1 MKRVLFLAGVVV
13 ALCVAMIVS
22 YGSAQAAD
30 ASSGLLATPNQEG
43 DATGTLTVTVPFLD
57 AWMGSGH
64 ADTTAEAFNHWNEED
79 PAEVPAD
86 CAKCH
91 SSPGY
96 RDFLGDDGSA
106 AGTVDA
112 PAAIGTV
119 VDCVACHNDVTLVKD
134 SVTMPSGL
142 VISGLGDE
150 SRCMECH
157 QGRESKVSVD
167 QAIADAALAD
177 DDTPSDQLGFRNIH
191 YYAAAAT
198 KYGTLAKGG
207 YEYDGKAYDGMF
219 AHVEGYTTCI
229 DCHNS
234 HTLEVKVEECK
245 ECHEDVNAVEDLQN
259 VRMAGSEVDYNGNGD
274 MEEGIYFELAG
285 LQDTLMQAIQA
296 YANDVTGKAIV
307 YDANA
312 YPYFFLDANANGA
325 VDEGEGKFDAWTPRL
340 LKAAYNYQ
348 TSLKDPGAFA
358 HGGKYIIQLVYD
370 SIEDLNTKLAEP
382 IDMAALN
389 RNDSGHFAGSAEAF
403 RHWDEEGVV
412 PGSCAKCHSAGG
424 LPQFISE
431 GAVVSQPP
439 ANGFQCATCHND
451 LQEFTRYETT
461 NVKFPSGAVIDS
473 GDADTNLCMNCHQGR
488 ESTVSVDKLIADT
501 GDDAQSES
509 LRFLNPH
516 YFAAGATRYG
526 TEAKGAYEYADKTYV
541 GYFQH
546 GGDDGPNNCTDC
558 HGAHT
563 QEVDWESCTECHEEV
578 TAKEDLQNIR
588 YNLTDFDGNGD
599 DAEGV
604 YFEIQS
610 MRDTLLAAM
619 QKYATD
625 TVGSGIVYSDASYPY
640 FFVDTN
646 GNGTAD
652 AEEINSD
659 NAFTTW
665 TPRLLRAAY
674 NYQYSGKDPGAFV
687 HNGQYI
693 LQTVYDSIENIGGDV
708 SGMTRPESE

>member
-13 ALCVAMIVS
+13 ALCVAIIVS

-30 ASSGLLATPNQEG
+30 APSGLLAAPSQEG

-57 AWMGSGH
+57 AWMSSGH

-79 PAEVPAD
+79 PAEVPPE

-96 RDFLGDDGSA
+96 RDFLGADGSVS
-106 AGTVDA
+106 GTVDA

-157 QGRESKVSVD
+157 QGRESKMSVD
-167 QAIADAALAD
+167 QAISDAALAD

-219 AHVEGYTTCI
+219 AHVDGFTTCI
-229 DCHNS
+229 ECHNS
-234 HTLEVKVEECK
+234 HTLEVKVEECQG
-245 ECHEDVNAVEDLQN
+245 CHEDVTTVEDLRN

-274 MEEGIYFELAG
+274 IEEGIAAELAG
-285 LQDTLMQAIQA
+285 MQDVLMQAIQA
-296 YANDVTGKAIV
+296 YANDVTGKAIA
-307 YDANA
+307 YDANT

-325 VDEGEGKFDAWTPRL
+325 IDEGEGKFDAWTPRL

-348 TSLKDPGAFA
+348 TSIKDPGAFA
-358 HGGKYIIQLVYD
+358 HGGKYIIQLLYD

-412 PGSCAKCHSAGG
+412 PGSCAKCHSAAG
-424 LPQFISE
+424 LPQFIQE
-431 GAVVSQPP
+431 GAVVSQHP
-439 ANGFQCATCHND
+439 ANGFQCSTCHND
-451 LQEFTRYETT
+451 LKEFTRYETT

-473 GDADTNLCMNCHQGR
+473 GDADTNLCINCHQGR
-488 ESTVSVDKLIADT
+488 ESTVSVNKLIGET
-501 GDDAQSES
+501 EDDAQSES

-541 GYFQH
+541 GFFQH

-558 HGAHT
+558 HSAHT

-578 TAKEDLQNIR
+578 TAKEELQNIR

-599 DAEGV
+599 DSEGI

-619 QKYATD
+619 QQYATD
-625 TVGSGIVYSDASYPY
+625 TVGSGIVYSDANYPY

-674 NYQYSGKDPGAFV
+674 NYQYSGKDPGAFA

-693 LQTVYDSIENIGGDV
+693 IQTLYDAIENVGGDV
-708 SGMTRPESE
+708 SGMTRPEAE

>member
-1 MKRVLFLAGVVV
+1 VKRVLFLAGVVV
-13 ALCVAMIVS
+13 ALCVATIVS

-30 ASSGLLATPNQEG
+30 ASSGLLATPSQEG
-43 DATGTLTVTVPFLD
+43 VATGTLTVTVPFLD

-79 PAEVPAD
+79 PAEVPPE

-96 RDFLGDDGSA
+96 QDFLGADGSA

-112 PAAIGTV
+112 PAPIGTV

-167 QAIADAALAD
+167 QSIADAAVAD
-177 DDTPSDQLGFRNIH
+177 DDTPSDKLGFKNIH
-191 YYAAAAT
+191 YFAAAAT

-219 AHVEGYTTCI
+219 AHVDGFTTCI

-245 ECHEDVNAVEDLQN
+245 GCHEDVNTVDDLKN
-259 VRMAGSEVDYNGNGD
+259 VRMAGSGVDYNGNGD
-274 MEEGIYFELAG
+274 TEEGIYYELAG

-348 TSLKDPGAFA
+348 TSVKDPGAFA
-358 HGGKYIIQLVYD
+358 HGGKYIIQLLYD
-370 SIEDLNTKLAEP
+370 SIDDLNTKLAEP
-382 IDMAALN
+382 IDTTALN

-403 RHWDEEGVV
+403 RHWDAEGVV

-424 LPQFISE
+424 LPQFIQE
-431 GAVVSQPP
+431 GAVVSQHP
-439 ANGFQCATCHND
+439 ANGFQCSTCHND
-451 LQEFTRYETT
+451 LKEFTRYEAKD
-461 NVKFPSGAVIDS
+461 VKFPSGAVIDS
-473 GDADTNLCMNCHQGR
+473 GDPDTNLCMTCHQGR
-488 ESTVSVDKLIADT
+488 ESTVSVNKLISDT

-558 HGAHT
+558 HVTHT

-588 YNLTDFDGNGD
+588 YNLTDYDGNGD
-599 DAEGV
+599 DSEGI

-652 AEEINSD
+652 PEEVNSD

-674 NYQYSGKDPGAFV
+674 NYQYSGKDPGSFA

-693 LQTVYDSIENIGGDV
+693 IQTVYDSIENIGGDV

>member
-30 ASSGLLATPNQEG
+30 APSGLLAAPSQEG

-79 PAEVPAD
+79 PAEVPPE

-96 RDFLGDDGSA
+96 RDFLGADGSVS
-106 AGTVDA
+106 GTVDA

-119 VDCVACHNDVTLVKD
+119 VDCVACHIDVTLVND

-157 QGRESKVSVD
+157 QGRESKMSVD
-167 QAIADAALAD
+167 QAISDAALAD

-219 AHVEGYTTCI
+219 AHVDGFTTCI
-229 DCHNS
+229 ECHNS
-234 HTLEVKVEECK
+234 HTLEVKVEECQG
-245 ECHEDVNAVEDLQN
+245 CHEDVTTVEDLRN

-274 MEEGIYFELAG
+274 IEEGIAAELAG
-285 LQDTLMQAIQA
+285 MQDVLMQAIQA
-296 YANDVTGKAIV
+296 YANDVTGKAIA

-325 VDEGEGKFDAWTPRL
+325 IDEGEGKFDAWTPRL

-348 TSLKDPGAFA
+348 TSIKDPGAFA
-358 HGGKYIIQLVYD
+358 HGGKYIIQLLYD

-412 PGSCAKCHSAGG
+412 PGSCAKCHSAAG
-424 LPQFISE
+424 LPQFIQE
-431 GAVVSQPP
+431 GAVVSQHP
-439 ANGFQCATCHND
+439 ANGFQCSTCHND
-451 LQEFTRYETT
+451 LKEFTRYETT

-473 GDADTNLCMNCHQGR
+473 GDADTNLCINCHQGR
-488 ESTVSVDKLIADT
+488 ESTVSVNKLIGET
-501 GDDAQSES
+501 EDDAQSES

-541 GYFQH
+541 GFFQH

-558 HGAHT
+558 HSAHT

-578 TAKEDLQNIR
+578 TAKEELQNIR

-599 DAEGV
+599 DSEGI

-619 QKYATD
+619 QQYATD
-625 TVGSGIVYSDASYPY
+625 TVGSGIVYSDANYPY

-674 NYQYSGKDPGAFV
+674 NYQYSGKDPGAFA

-693 LQTVYDSIENIGGDV
+693 IQTLYDAIENVGGDV
-708 SGMTRPESE
+708 SGMTRPEAE

>member
-1 MKRVLFLAGVVV
+1 
-13 ALCVAMIVS
+13 
-22 YGSAQAAD
+22 
-30 ASSGLLATPNQEG
+30 
-43 DATGTLTVTVPFLD
+43 
-57 AWMGSGH
+57 
-64 ADTTAEAFNHWNEED
+64 
-79 PAEVPAD
+79 
-86 CAKCH
+86 
-91 SSPGY
+91 
-96 RDFLGDDGSA
+96 
-106 AGTVDA
+106 
-112 PAAIGTV
+112 
-119 VDCVACHNDVTLVKD
+119 
-134 SVTMPSGL
+134 
-142 VISGLGDE
+142 
-150 SRCMECH
+150 
-157 QGRESKVSVD
+157 
-167 QAIADAALAD
+167 
-177 DDTPSDQLGFRNIH
+177 
-191 YYAAAAT
+191 
-198 KYGTLAKGG
+198 
-207 YEYDGKAYDGMF
+207 
-219 AHVEGYTTCI
+219 
-229 DCHNS
+229 
-234 HTLEVKVEECK
+234 
-245 ECHEDVNAVEDLQN
+245 
-259 VRMAGSEVDYNGNGD
+259 
-274 MEEGIYFELAG
+274 
-285 LQDTLMQAIQA
+285 MQAIQA
-296 YANDVTGKAIV
+296 YANEVTGKAIV
-307 YDANA
+307 YDAAA

-348 TSLKDPGAFA
+348 TSVKDPGAFA
-358 HGGKYIIQLVYD
+358 HGGKYIIQLLYD
-370 SIEDLNTKLAEP
+370 SIEDLNAKLAEP
-382 IDMAALN
+382 IDMTALN
-389 RNDSGHFAGSAEAF
+389 RIDSGHFAGSAEAF

-424 LPQFISE
+424 LPQFIQE
-431 GAVVSQPP
+431 GAVVSQHP

-473 GDADTNLCMNCHQGR
+473 GDPDTNLCMNCHQGR
-488 ESTVSVDKLIADT
+488 ESTVSVDKLIGDT
-501 GDDAQSES
+501 EDDAQSES

-541 GYFQH
+541 GFFQH

-558 HGAHT
+558 HSAHT
-563 QEVDWESCTECHEEV
+563 QEVDWDSCTECHEEV

-599 DAEGV
+599 DSEGI

-619 QKYATD
+619 QQYATD

-674 NYQYSGKDPGAFV
+674 NYQYSGKDPGAFA

-693 LQTVYDSIENIGGDV
+693 IQTLYDSIENVGGDV